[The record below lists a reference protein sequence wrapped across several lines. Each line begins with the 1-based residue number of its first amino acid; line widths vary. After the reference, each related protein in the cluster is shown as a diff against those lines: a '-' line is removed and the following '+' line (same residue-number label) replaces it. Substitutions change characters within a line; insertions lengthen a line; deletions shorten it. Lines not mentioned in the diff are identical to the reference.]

1 MNKET
6 TELDLQ
12 WMIDGR
18 GCGDC
23 ECFGL
28 FCDDNLIWGR
38 FVNSIRFKRRLIY
51 LLFKLNVNITQK
63 SDSTIQTLV
72 IFLEKIGN

>member
-28 FCDDNLIWGR
+28 FL
-38 FVNSIRFKRRLIY
+38 
-51 LLFKLNVNITQK
+51 
-63 SDSTIQTLV
+63 
-72 IFLEKIGN
+72 